1 MSERIGQL
9 WELGESQFRSGNAL
23 EALLNF
29 QRAKSLLITES
40 SSVYSNPAQGNGK
53 ASKILGEIM
62 TKLTGSI
69 DRASDIL
76 TKNPVLALG
85 LSTGFTKTVRCLIL
99 LFQLH
104 PSMFITLSIYIYF
117 NLLNQYCAGRQ
128 KSVSQVRT
136 QVSP

>member
-9 WELGESQFRSGNAL
+9 WELGESQFKSGNAL

-29 QRAKSLLITES
+29 QRAKSLLINES
-40 SSVYSNPAQGNGK
+40 NSVYSNPSLGSGK

-85 LSTGFTKTVRCLIL
+85 LSTGFTKTVSRIL
-99 LFQLH
+99 NILYTTSH
-104 PSMFITLSIYIYF
+104 
-117 NLLNQYCAGRQ
+117 
-128 KSVSQVRT
+128 
-136 QVSP
+136 